1 MRRACCSRAWAGG
14 AECAA
19 TRRTIA
25 LHESV
30 LAGLRRQLTFADEIA
45 SSADAEMAAA
55 VASILGTLRV
65 GEASATVGKLTT
77 RQQGSFW
84 TVLLVLVFGGWI
96 AGLGTS
102 FLLSNGGS
110 PSYGTGGLLGVMI
123 GAATFLLI
131 LGPLTRVRFQKNFQA
146 RQHTSDL
153 PFRMEISSDHLIYE
167 VGGVTQ
173 LANWARWTSFV
184 KAMTIGY
191 FSCRPT
197 GCLRQGA
204 SSKALMKRDSF
215 CEKRW
220 RL

>member
-1 MRRACCSRAWAGG
+1 
-14 AECAA
+14 
-19 TRRTIA
+19 
-25 LHESV
+25 
-30 LAGLRRQLTFADEIA
+30 LTFADEIA

-110 PSYGTGGLLGVMI
+110 PGYGTGGLLGVMI

-131 LGPLTRVRFQKNFQA
+131 LGPLTRARFQKNFQA

-153 PFRMEISSDHLIYE
+153 PSRMEISSDHLIYE

-173 LANWARWTSFV
+173 LANWAAVDELCESHDHWIFLAQTHRMFAPRRCFESIDEERQF
-184 KAMTIGY
+184 
-191 FSCRPT
+191 
-197 GCLRQGA
+197 LREA
-204 SSKALMKRDSF
+204 LALMTP
-215 CEKRW
+215 EA
-220 RL
+220 RLRSTEAERFVEAA